1 MATMTYEKNLGEMHF
16 CEEKT
21 ISFFD
26 KESFE
31 DQQKTNNEYQKN
43 FVDNDSQTKRKVEDP
58 EADNCY

>member
-1 MATMTYEKNLGEMHF
+1 MATMTYEKNLGEMDF
-16 CEEKT
+16 YEGKT
-21 ISFFD
+21 VIFVD

>member
-1 MATMTYEKNLGEMHF
+1 MATMTYEKNLGEMDF
-16 CEEKT
+16 YEGKT
-21 ISFFD
+21 VIFFD